1 MGEEAWYNGESLNTL
16 VVLDEAHRFAG
27 KRHENDRNHSHLEGL
42 KDRLIDYARTT
53 RKFGLGWMFI
63 STSLS
68 SIDRD
73 ILQQLKIVFFGFG
86 LSLGSD
92 FLMLK
97 EMIPDN
103 SAIELYRSFGDPASS
118 FTPETRQFPFMSKGP
133 VSPLSFA
140 GFPLFINAFSHD
152 DFIIENKFDKK
163 FSSPRASVVILF
175 QQIVWHSHWK
185 KLQES
190 ITDFTLYDKF
200 NIDAKSLTP
209 E

>member
-1 MGEEAWYNGESLNTL
+1 MHLHWSETIQTLILLRLLRGLSDLGEEAWQKRESLNTL

-27 KRHENDRNHSHLEGL
+27 RRCENERNQNSLL
-42 KDRLIDYARTT
+42 DSLRDRLIDYVRTT

-73 ILQQLKIVFFGFG
+73 ILQQLKIVFFGFR

-97 EMIPDN
+97 EMIRDN
-103 SAIELYRSFGDPASS
+103 SALELYRSFGDPASS

-140 GFPLFINAFSHD
+140 GFPLFINAFSHKE
-152 DFIIENKFDKK
+152 FIKQNKFDTK
-163 FSSPRASVVILF
+163 FSS
-175 QQIVWHSHWK
+175 
-185 KLQES
+185 
-190 ITDFTLYDKF
+190 
-200 NIDAKSLTP
+200 SLLKQ
-209 E
+209 